1 MVTEPVIHSAPDAS
15 DAHYGAA
22 SAIVITFDPAVP
34 AGPAALTGRHK
45 PAPATTDVVFALGQ
59 NFPNP
64 HLGQTT
70 IPFALTEAA
79 DVRLGLF
86 DLAGRKIA
94 GIIRKGLTTGEHTI
108 VLNLADLGLAAGNYH
123 YQLQASSCKPAAA
136 AAPTACKKP

>member
-1 MVTEPVIHSAPDAS
+1 MVTEPVIHSAPDATH
-15 DAHYGAA
+15 AHHGAA

-70 IPFALTEAA
+70 IPFALAEAA

-94 GIIRKGLTTGEHTI
+94 GIVRKGLTTGEHTI
-108 VLNLADLGLAAGNYH
+108 VLNLTGLGLAAGNYH
-123 YQLQASSCKPAAA
+123 YQLHASSGHGTSCQQKTMT
-136 AAPTACKKP
+136 TA